1 MAKALL
7 LGLHTHGAM
16 VVTILRKALISQC
29 CPEFLMA
36 FKSDSIHMD

>member
-1 MAKALL
+1 MTKALL

-16 VVTILRKALISQC
+16 VTILRKVPISQC
-29 CPEFLMA
+29 CPEFLLMA